1 MNEILKKN
9 LPLVEEINHLFR
21 NLKNVSNDEL
31 RRELYAI
38 ERDINQ
44 TDDKVKALDDNL
56 VKVYAIVKETARR
69 FSEGNVIVK
78 ANDSD
83 KSLAED
89 VDFIIIEG
97 DNAIYKNRWDAGG
110 VPFQWNMVHY
120 DEQLLGG
127 IMLHYGYAIEMATGE
142 GKTLV
147 ATLPVLLNA
156 LTHEGVHLMTV
167 NDYLSK
173 RDFQMTR
180 PIYNFLGV
188 QTDCIELYSRSRRKN
203 AYKADITFGT
213 NSSFTFDYL
222 FDHLA
227 ISPNECV
234 QQKHHFA
241 IIDELDSILI
251 DEADTPHIVSGGMYY
266 DDGDIYKD
274 NIQIIKELLET
285 EGHNELYTIDKL
297 RHSASF
303 TENGKTWLADKKG
316 INDLFLIQKTYQV
329 DGYDQLEASMQEDL
343 NKRLH
348 LQNVLLQ
355 LLRALT
361 VYERDVDYIV
371 NGDKIQI
378 IDQHTGRAKPSH
390 RWEYGLH
397 TAIEVKE
404 GVKIQHDLT
413 GMAVISLKNYFKLYD
428 KVSGMSGT
436 IMPVE
441 EELAEIYGIKCVAI
455 PTHRPMI
462 RVDEPLRIFRTTK
475 QKDDAIIKLILD
487 NKRNSRPS
495 LVGCI
500 NIKRSD
506 HIASMLEDM
515 KVECNRLDART
526 TKEEAI
532 TVAKA
537 GIGNTITVS
546 TSVAGRGTDIKPS
559 EDAIANGGLM
569 VIGTDMF
576 DSVRV
581 DRQLKG
587 RSGRQGNPG
596 TSVFFASLED
606 IILQNLSEEERADLQ
621 RVADSCE
628 NDNEFN
634 KQTFPFFEKAQA
646 NSEDSSRECRKEVAR
661 KDDIVAPHR
670 LKFYTQRN
678 KLLHDAG
685 ASDELVDCLMR
696 EHEISEDSVR
706 EHLNMLYL
714 TTRILVSRSLRNN
727 RNLEYLW
734 IPFSDSRHPF
744 AVLLNAQMTNNDCG
758 FKYFCQEFKRQIS
771 LQIYDKLWKDFV
783 EYMMGNLDKHEI
795 ELLESRY
802 DKMMTEINSIIISR
816 LLNSV
821 IPFTGDSTIEKI
833 TPPPTSDFTEE
844 EPEGQKHPI
853 PQSIAPGAPCPCG
866 SGKKYCECHGRGTR
880 SSDRRKRRR

>member
-1 MNEILKKN
+1 MNSSN
-9 LPLVEEINHLFR
+9 NRHLPLVEEINKIFN
-21 NLKNVSNDEL
+21 NLQSISNDKLRLEL
-31 RRELYAI
+31 HAI
-38 ERDINQ
+38 EHSINQ
-44 TDDKVKALDDNL
+44 KDNKVKALDDNL

-69 FSEGNVIVK
+69 FSEGNVVVT
-78 ANDSD
+78 ANDFD
-83 KSLAED
+83 KSLADD
-89 VDFIIIEG
+89 VDFISIEG
-97 DNAIYKNRWDAGG
+97 NKAIYKNHWDAGG

-180 PIYNFLGV
+180 PIYSFLGL
-188 QTDCIELYSRSRRKN
+188 QADCIELYSRHDSRRKN

-227 ISPNECV
+227 IKPDECV
-234 QQKHHFA
+234 QQNHHYA

-251 DEADTPHIVSGGMYY
+251 DEADTPHIVSGGVPYN
-266 DDGDIYKD
+266 DEKIFKE
-274 NIQIIKELLET
+274 NLPIVHELLEA
-285 EGHNELYTIDKL
+285 EGHETFYSINKL
-297 RHSASF
+297 NHSATF
-303 TENGKTWLADKKG
+303 TEKGKQWLADKMA
-316 INDLFLIQKTYQV
+316 IPDLFSIQKTYQV
-329 DGYDQLEASMQEDL
+329 DDFDKLEKTKQEAL
-343 NKRLH
+343 YLKMH
-348 LQNVLLQ
+348 LQNVLIQ
-355 LLRALT
+355 LLRAMT

-371 NGDKIQI
+371 SGDKIII
-378 IDQHTGRAKPSH
+378 IDPHTGRAKPSH
-390 RWEYGLH
+390 RWENGLH

-404 GVKIQHDLT
+404 GVKVQADSL

-428 KVSGMSGT
+428 KVCGMSGT

-441 EELAEIYGIKCVAI
+441 DELAEIYGIRCVAI
-455 PTHRPMI
+455 PTHRPII
-462 RVDEPLRIFRTTK
+462 RIDEPLRIFRTTE
-475 QKDDAIIKLILD
+475 QKDKAIIEQILA
-487 NKRNSRPS
+487 NQQAGRPS

-506 HIASMLEDM
+506 HIASILEDM
-515 KVECNRLDART
+515 KIKCNRLDART

-559 EDAIANGGLM
+559 DDAIANGGLM

-576 DSVRV
+576 DSIRV

-596 TSVFFASLED
+596 TSIFFASLED
-606 IILQNLSEEERADLQ
+606 IILQNLDDEDRKILQ
-621 RVADSCE
+621 RVAESCE
-628 NDNEFN
+628 SDDEFN
-634 KQTFPFFEKAQA
+634 KQALPLFEKAQA
-646 NSEDSSRECRKEVAR
+646 SSEESSREIRKEVAR

-670 LKFYTQRN
+670 LRFYTQRN
-678 KLLHDAG
+678 KLLHDVG
-685 ASDELVDCLMR
+685 TSDELIDSILSKYEV
-696 EHEISEDSVR
+696 SEKRVCKN
-706 EHLNMLYL
+706 LNDLYL
-714 TTRILVSRSLRNN
+714 KTRILVSRSLKNN

-734 IPFSDSRHPF
+734 VSYSDSHHPF
-744 AVLLNAQMTNNDCG
+744 AIHLNAQKTNSDNG
-758 FKYFCQEFKRQIS
+758 FNYFCQEFKRQIT

-802 DKMMTEINSIIISR
+802 DKMITEINSIIISR
-816 LLNSV
+816 LLHSV
-821 IPFTGDSTIEKI
+821 SPFSGDL
-833 TPPPTSDFTEE
+833 PPTSDTPGS
-844 EPEGQKHPI
+844 EPQTHNSKLQDTVG
-853 PQSIAPGAPCPCG
+853 IAPNDPCPCG

-880 SSDRRKRRR
+880 SSNRRKRRR